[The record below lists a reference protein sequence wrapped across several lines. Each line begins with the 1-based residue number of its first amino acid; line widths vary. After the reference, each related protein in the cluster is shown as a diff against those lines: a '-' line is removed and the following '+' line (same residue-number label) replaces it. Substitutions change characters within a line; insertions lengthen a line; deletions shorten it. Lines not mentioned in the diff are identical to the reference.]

1 MKRVV
6 GVGCVLA
13 AIAAI
18 SSVITTQANT
28 QAVAQTSN
36 SANAQT
42 SIRDLQR
49 ANTVT
54 ISGQIVQIFSEDF
67 ILDDGTGQILVEAE
81 DRPLREAKFTVG
93 ERVTVNGTYDD
104 DNSFDGI
111 SITRANGAVVY
122 VFDD

>member
-1 MKRVV
+1 MKRVA

-13 AIAAI
+13 AIAVI
-18 SSVITTQANT
+18 PSVVTAQANT
-28 QAVAQTSN
+28 QVVAQTGTPT
-36 SANAQT
+36 NAPT
-42 SIRDLQR
+42 SIGNLQL

-54 ISGQIVQIFSEDF
+54 ISGQIVQLYSEDF

-81 DRPLREAKFTVG
+81 DRPLRQAKFAVG

-104 DNSFDGI
+104 DNSFDAMR
-111 SITRANGAVVY
+111 ITRANGAVVY

>member
-18 SSVITTQANT
+18 ASVVTTQANT